1 MVHNGAM
8 NDHFWHTTEKETI
21 TKSGAILTVEICH
34 SLLSKEADHC
44 QTLSFYANII
54 LFKARTKSNSGIA
67 LGLFI
72 IDQLNTLKASLTLA

>member
-1 MVHNGAM
+1 M
-8 NDHFWHTTEKETI
+8 NDHFWHPTEKETI
-21 TKSGAILTVEICH
+21 TKSGSILTVEIRH

-54 LFKARTKSNSGIA
+54 LLKASTKSNSEMA

-72 IDQLNTLKASLTLA
+72 IDQFNTLKASLTLA